1 MSKQRKRILNPETL
15 MVEFEKPS
23 SPVVLKILA
32 VTAGGALLFGLYL
45 LLYLGVFHFTL
56 PKTAVLQR
64 QLSQWE
70 ERMERLGNRM
80 DGYEEDLAL
89 LQVRDNRIYRPV
101 FGMREMPD
109 SLREKG
115 DTPLPEGVEGLL
127 ASTMLRSER
136 ILRLC
141 GAQSL
146 SYDQVE
152 RLSVQAGDMASHLPA
167 IPPINPDPRTYRYS
181 SPFGYRNHPILGGVR
196 LHKGVDLGCDRG
208 NPIYCTGDGVVEMV
222 KEENRSYGK
231 QVLVNHGF
239 GYHSRY
245 AHMSE
250 IFVFEGMKLK
260 RGDCVGLSG
269 NTGQSTAPHLHYE
282 VLYNGEAV
290 DPLHFMDL
298 SIPVEEYFDM
308 VRKPSVKKK

>member
-1 MSKQRKRILNPETL
+1 
-15 MVEFEKPS
+15 MVELEKPS
-23 SPVVLKILA
+23 TPLVFKILA
-32 VTAGGALLFGLYL
+32 VAAAGALLFGLYL
-45 LLYLGVFHFTL
+45 LLYLGVFHLTL
-56 PKTAVLQR
+56 PKTAALRR

-70 ERMERLGNRM
+70 ERTERLGNRM
-80 DGYEEDLAL
+80 DSYEEDLAL

-101 FGMREMPD
+101 FGMQEMPD
-109 SLREKG
+109 SSREKG
-115 DTPLPEGVEGLL
+115 RYAIPEGVDGLL

-136 ILRLC
+136 IMRRA

-152 RLSVQAGDMASHLPA
+152 RLSLQAGDMASHIPA
-167 IPPINPDPRTYRYS
+167 IPPINPDPKTYRFS

-196 LHKGVDLGCDRG
+196 LHKGVDLGCDQG
-208 NPIYCTGDGVVEMV
+208 NPIYCTGDGVVEMT
-222 KEENRSYGK
+222 KDENRSYGR

-245 AHMSE
+245 AHMSQ
-250 IFVFEGMKLK
+250 IFVYEGMKLK

-269 NTGQSTAPHLHYE
+269 NTGQSTSPHVHYE

-298 SIPVEEYFDM
+298 SIPVKDYFEM
-308 VRKPSVKKK
+308 VRKPSVKNR